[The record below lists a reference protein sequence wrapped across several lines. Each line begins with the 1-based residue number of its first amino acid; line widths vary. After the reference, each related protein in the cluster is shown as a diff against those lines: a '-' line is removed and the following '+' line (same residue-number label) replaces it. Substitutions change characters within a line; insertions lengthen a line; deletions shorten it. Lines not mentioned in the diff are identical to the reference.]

1 MWAAIQGVEISFYRM
16 PSVIKNQG
24 EEVKELSIEQPM
36 KWLSAISIVG
46 EKKFVAVISSLDVL
60 QPIGTSIMSTGSLPY
75 TRTQKERKNGS

>member
-1 MWAAIQGVEISFYRM
+1 M
-16 PSVIKNQG
+16 PSEIKNQG

-36 KWLSAISIVG
+36 KWLSAISRVG

-75 TRTQKERKNGS
+75 T